1 MAAEEQTRLQ
11 IGHVLFIDIVGYSKL
26 RVNEQ
31 SGLLREL
38 TEVVSGTREFRE
50 AEAEGKLIRLPTGDG
65 MALVFRTDPEAPAQ
79 CALEIARALKEHP
92 RIALRMGIHSGPIS
106 EVADVNQRQNI
117 AGAGINLAQRVMDC
131 GDAGHILVSK
141 RVAEDLEQHDR
152 WRPFL
157 HELGTCEVKHGVRIH
172 ISNLYSDEVGNPNLP
187 SKLQAVKKHHAHV
200 RWAAV
205 AIGLLVLGAV
215 VAAFMIVS
223 RRPTTSLTAI
233 PEKSIAVLPFV
244 DMSAGKDQEYF
255 SDGISEELLNLLA
268 KIPQLQVTA
277 RTSSFAFKGKEIGVP
292 EIARTLHVANVL
304 EGSVRKAGNS
314 VRITAQLIKAGT
326 DAHLWSQTY
335 DRKLDDIFAIQ
346 DEIAADVV
354 KQLKITLLSAAPKA
368 RTTDPEAYALYLQA
382 VQLGGPFTA
391 EAFQQSDAL
400 YRKVLAIDPRY
411 VPAWYG
417 LAQNFSSEVSQGLLS
432 NKEGFAQAREA
443 AVKALTIDPDYAPA
457 HARLGWI
464 AMYGDNDLAGAAL
477 HLERALALDPADLR
491 VLTTSATLLQSLGRL
506 DEALALEE
514 AAVRRDPVNVTT
526 LFNLAYHQRMA
537 GRLDAAIASF
547 RTVLSLSPSNGG
559 AHCQLGVA
567 LLLKGDAKGA
577 LAEIEQETSEIYKMI
592 GLPMAYHALG
602 RKADSDAALAALIAK
617 YEKDAPYNIAGVY
630 AYCGEAD
637 KAFVWLDKAVEYGD
651 GGLGEIVTDNLFDK
665 IHADPRWLAFLRK
678 IGKAPEQLAKIEFKV
693 TLPQ

>member
-223 RRPTTSLTAI
+223 RRPTTSLAAI
-233 PEKSIAVLPFV
+233 PENSIAVLPFV

-326 DAHLWSQTY
+326 DTHLWSQTY

-354 KQLKITLLSAAPKA
+354 KQLKVTLLSAAPKA

-411 VPAWYG
+411 VPAWAG
-417 LAQNFSSEVSQGLLS
+417 LSRNFGNETSQGLLP

-443 AVKALTIDPDYAPA
+443 AVKALAIDPDYAPA
-457 HARLGWI
+457 HAGLGWI

-477 HLERALALDPADLR
+477 HLERALAIDPADLR

-526 LFNLAYHQRMA
+526 LFNLGYHQRMA

-617 YEKDAPYNIAGVY
+617 YEKDAPYNIASVY
-630 AYCGEAD
+630 AFRGEAD
-637 KAFVWLDKAVEYGD
+637 QAFRWLDKAVEYGD

>member
-1 MAAEEQTRLQ
+1 MPSEEQTRLQ

-38 TEVVSGTREFRE
+38 NELVSGTREFRE

-215 VAAFMIVS
+215 VAAFVIVS
-223 RRPTTSLTAI
+223 RKPTTSLTAI

-244 DMSAGKDQEYF
+244 DMSAGKDQQYF

-277 RTSSFAFKGKEIGVP
+277 RTSSFAFKGKEVAIP
-292 EIARTLHVANVL
+292 EIARTLHVAHVL

-326 DAHLWSQTY
+326 DTHLWSQTY
-335 DRKLDDIFAIQ
+335 DRKLDDVFAIQ

-354 KQLKITLLSAAPKA
+354 KQLKVTLLSAAPKA

-382 VQLGGPFTA
+382 VQLGRPFTA

-400 YRKVLAIDPRY
+400 YRKALAIDPRY
-411 VPAWYG
+411 VPAWAG
-417 LAQNFSSEVSQGLLS
+417 LSRNFGNETSQGLLP
-432 NKEGFAQAREA
+432 NKEGFARAREA
-443 AVKALTIDPDYAPA
+443 AVKALAIDPDYAPA
-457 HARLGWI
+457 HAGLGWI
-464 AMYGDNDLAGAAL
+464 AMYGDNDLASAAL
-477 HLERALALDPADLR
+477 HLERALAIDPADLR

-526 LFNLAYHQRMA
+526 LFNLGYHQRMA

-567 LLLKGDAKGA
+567 LLLKGD
-577 LAEIEQETSEIYKMI
+577 
-592 GLPMAYHALG
+592 
-602 RKADSDAALAALIAK
+602 SDAALAALIAK
-617 YEKDAPYNIAGVY
+617 YEKDAPYNIASVY
-630 AYCGEAD
+630 AFRGEAD
-637 KAFVWLDKAVEYGD
+637 QAFKWLDKAVEYGD

>member
-38 TEVVSGTREFRE
+38 TDVVSGTREFRE

-205 AIGLLVLGAV
+205 GIGLLVLGAV

-233 PEKSIAVLPFV
+233 PENSIAVLPFV

-304 EGSVRKAGNS
+304 EG
-314 VRITAQLIKAGT
+314 
-326 DAHLWSQTY
+326 
-335 DRKLDDIFAIQ
+335 
-346 DEIAADVV
+346 
-354 KQLKITLLSAAPKA
+354 
-368 RTTDPEAYALYLQA
+368 
-382 VQLGGPFTA
+382 
-391 EAFQQSDAL
+391 
-400 YRKVLAIDPRY
+400 
-411 VPAWYG
+411 
-417 LAQNFSSEVSQGLLS
+417 
-432 NKEGFAQAREA
+432 
-443 AVKALTIDPDYAPA
+443 
-457 HARLGWI
+457 
-464 AMYGDNDLAGAAL
+464 
-477 HLERALALDPADLR
+477 
-491 VLTTSATLLQSLGRL
+491 
-506 DEALALEE
+506 
-514 AAVRRDPVNVTT
+514 
-526 LFNLAYHQRMA
+526 
-537 GRLDAAIASF
+537 
-547 RTVLSLSPSNGG
+547 
-559 AHCQLGVA
+559 
-567 LLLKGDAKGA
+567 
-577 LAEIEQETSEIYKMI
+577 
-592 GLPMAYHALG
+592 
-602 RKADSDAALAALIAK
+602 
-617 YEKDAPYNIAGVY
+617 
-630 AYCGEAD
+630 
-637 KAFVWLDKAVEYGD
+637 
-651 GGLGEIVTDNLFDK
+651 
-665 IHADPRWLAFLRK
+665 
-678 IGKAPEQLAKIEFKV
+678 
-693 TLPQ
+693 

>member
-354 KQLKITLLSAAPKA
+354 KQLKVTLLSAAPKA

-417 LAQNFSSEVSQGLLS
+417 LAHNFCNEASQGLLS

>member
-205 AIGLLVLGAV
+205 AIGLLVLGGV

-244 DMSAGKDQEYF
+244 DMSAGKDQDYF

-292 EIARTLHVANVL
+292 EIA
-304 EGSVRKAGNS
+304 
-314 VRITAQLIKAGT
+314 
-326 DAHLWSQTY
+326 
-335 DRKLDDIFAIQ
+335 
-346 DEIAADVV
+346 
-354 KQLKITLLSAAPKA
+354 
-368 RTTDPEAYALYLQA
+368 
-382 VQLGGPFTA
+382 
-391 EAFQQSDAL
+391 
-400 YRKVLAIDPRY
+400 
-411 VPAWYG
+411 
-417 LAQNFSSEVSQGLLS
+417 
-432 NKEGFAQAREA
+432 
-443 AVKALTIDPDYAPA
+443 
-457 HARLGWI
+457 
-464 AMYGDNDLAGAAL
+464 
-477 HLERALALDPADLR
+477 
-491 VLTTSATLLQSLGRL
+491 
-506 DEALALEE
+506 
-514 AAVRRDPVNVTT
+514 
-526 LFNLAYHQRMA
+526 
-537 GRLDAAIASF
+537 
-547 RTVLSLSPSNGG
+547 
-559 AHCQLGVA
+559 
-567 LLLKGDAKGA
+567 
-577 LAEIEQETSEIYKMI
+577 
-592 GLPMAYHALG
+592 
-602 RKADSDAALAALIAK
+602 
-617 YEKDAPYNIAGVY
+617 
-630 AYCGEAD
+630 
-637 KAFVWLDKAVEYGD
+637 
-651 GGLGEIVTDNLFDK
+651 
-665 IHADPRWLAFLRK
+665 
-678 IGKAPEQLAKIEFKV
+678 
-693 TLPQ
+693 

>member
-1 MAAEEQTRLQ
+1 MSSEEQTRLQ

-26 RVNEQ
+26 LVNEQ

-38 TEVVSGTREFRE
+38 NELVSGTREFRE

-92 RIALRMGIHSGPIS
+92 RIALRMGIHSGPVN
-106 EVADVNQRQNI
+106 EVVDVNQRQNI
-117 AGAGINLAQRVMDC
+117 AGAGINMAQRVMDC
-131 GDAGHILVSK
+131 GDAGHIFVSK
-141 RVAEDLEQHDR
+141 HVAEDLEQHDR
-152 WRPFL
+152 WRPLL
-157 HELGTCEVKHGVRIH
+157 HDLGSCEVKHGVRIE
-172 ISNLYSDEVGNPNLP
+172 ISNLYSDEVGNPQLP
-187 SKLQAVKKHHAHV
+187 KKLEAVRKHRAHV

-205 AIGLLVLGAV
+205 AIGLLVLGAI
-215 VAAFMIVS
+215 VAAFMILS
-223 RRPTTSLTAI
+223 RRPTMSLTAI

-277 RTSSFAFKGKEIGVP
+277 RTSSFAFKGKETGIP
-292 EIARTLHVANVL
+292 EIARTLHVAHVL

-326 DAHLWSQTY
+326 DTHLWSQTY

-354 KQLKITLLSAAPKA
+354 KQLKITLLGAAPKA

-382 VQLGGPFTA
+382 VQLGRQFTA
-391 EAFQQSDAL
+391 EPFQQSDAL

-411 VPAWYG
+411 APAWYG
-417 LAQNFSSEVSQGLLS
+417 LARNFGNETGQGLLPG
-432 NKEGFAQAREA
+432 KEGFAQAREA
-443 AVKALTIDPDYAPA
+443 AVRALAIDPDYAPA
-457 HARLGWI
+457 HAQLGWI
-464 AMYGDNDLAGAAL
+464 AMYGDSDLVGAAQ

-491 VLTTSATLLQSLGRL
+491 VLTTSVTLLQSLGRL

-514 AAVRRDPVNVTT
+514 AALRRDPVNVTS
-526 LFNLAYHQRMA
+526 LFNLGYHQRMA

-559 AHCQLGVA
+559 AHCQLGIA

-592 GLPMAYHALG
+592 GLPLAYHALG

-617 YEKDAPYNIAGVY
+617 YEKDGPSNIASVY
-630 AYCGEAD
+630 AYRGEAD
-637 KAFVWLDKAVEYGD
+637 KAFEWLDKAVEYGD

-678 IGKAPEQLAKIEFKV
+678 IGKAPEQLAKVEFKV